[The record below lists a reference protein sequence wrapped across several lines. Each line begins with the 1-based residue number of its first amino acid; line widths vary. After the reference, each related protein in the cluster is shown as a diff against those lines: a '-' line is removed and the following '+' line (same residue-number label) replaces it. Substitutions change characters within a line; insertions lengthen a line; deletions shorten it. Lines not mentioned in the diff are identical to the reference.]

1 MYEGQRLIADDG
13 YEVALYPMTSAEIT
27 QSPYGSYSHRCS
39 GIANTGLWDV
49 IGHTGATDQSAI
61 YAPFSG
67 TITVSQASGH
77 QRVLSSSDK
86 VHLANGTLDYAN
98 FGWGH
103 DNDILVDR
111 GATVTQGELIGH
123 TGTYPNVPKHSHFML
138 GTGYWSYGNYL
149 PTCLSLSY
157 GTIFYMP
164 NAIDIDNMFYVNNTD
179 VYTYTI
185 DGWTLNWRTW
195 EGPIVE
201 YVTIGTSVY
210 PENSGIVT
218 GGGTVIKG
226 SSVTL
231 TAIPNESYIF
241 NKWNN
246 GSTDN
251 PLIITASESAN
262 YVAYMR
268 KRKQNIIL
276 MLNYD
281 GTGVQIR

>member
-1 MYEGQRLIADDG
+1 MYLNQRLIADDG

-27 QSPYGSYSHRCS
+27 QSPYGTASHRCPNI
-39 GIANTGLWDV
+39 GNTGLWDV

-77 QRVLSSSDK
+77 QRVLSSSNM
-86 VHLANGTLDYAN
+86 VHLANGNLDYAN

-103 DNDILVDR
+103 DNDILVDI
-111 GATVTQGELIGH
+111 GATVTQGDLIGH
-123 TGTYPNVPKHSHFML
+123 TGTYPDVSKHSHFML
-138 GTGYWSYGNYL
+138 GTGYWTYGNYL
-149 PTCLSLSY
+149 PTCVSSY

-164 NAIDIDNMFYVNNTD
+164 NAIDIDDLFYVNDTD

-185 DGWTLNWRTW
+185 DGLTLNWRTW
-195 EGPIVE
+195 SGPVVE
-201 YVTIGTSVY
+201 YVTIGASVY
-210 PENSGIVT
+210 PVNTGIVT
-218 GGGTVIKG
+218 GGGTVVKG

-231 TAIPNESYIF
+231 TAMPNTGYIF
-241 NKWNN
+241 NRWSN
-246 GSTDN
+246 GSTNN
-251 PLIITASESAN
+251 PLTFIASESAN
-262 YVAYMR
+262 YVAYM
-268 KRKQNIIL
+268 KKQKENIIL